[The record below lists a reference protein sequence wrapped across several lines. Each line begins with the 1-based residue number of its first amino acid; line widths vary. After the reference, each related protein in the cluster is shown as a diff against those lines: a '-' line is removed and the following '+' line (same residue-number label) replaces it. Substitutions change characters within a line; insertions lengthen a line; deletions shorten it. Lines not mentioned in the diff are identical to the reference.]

1 MNNTKSLFDFIYLK
15 VALCP
20 QPALSEHRES
30 NGWLKSLVLISVHSW
45 FNFVFFVYVACPE
58 RSRMGGESSEN
69 VTKMLQLQNEPKTN
83 PNEPNFSEAKPHSKP
98 KNQHFRQI
106 YENLFMQNEPNGM
119 L

>member
-1 MNNTKSLFDFIYLK
+1 MNISIPLFSSRCHSGLD
-15 VALCP
+15 P
-20 QPALSEHRES
+20 ES
-30 NGWLKSLVLISVHSW
+30 ISTP
-45 FNFVFFVYVACPE
+45 FLEA
-58 RSRMGGESSEN
+58 N

-119 L
+119 FNETNFFSYEL